1 MTWRILADAVVFFHL
16 AFVVFAVVGG
26 FLAWRWRWV
35 LFAHI
40 PTLAWATWIELS
52 GGICPLTP
60 LENSLRARSGDAGY
74 SEGFIE
80 HYILPVLY
88 PIGLTRQNQWIL
100 AGVLV
105 AINVLA
111 YSKFARQRL
120 RKV

>member
-1 MTWRILADAVVFFHL
+1 MTWRILADAVVLFHL
-16 AFVVFAVVGG
+16 AFVVFVVVGG

-35 LFAHI
+35 VFAHV
-40 PTLAWATWIELS
+40 PAVAWGIWIELS

-60 LENSLRARSGDAGY
+60 LENSLRAHSGETGY

-100 AGVLV
+100 AALLV

-111 YSKFARQRL
+111 YSKLARLRL